1 MDITNEE
8 AVWEVLMQPI
18 TVVDGNEK
26 SFVYLRAEPS
36 EDAEAVGEITCST
49 QGVHVLENLENGWSR
64 VEAYSSSFADSK
76 VKAYA
81 EFVTGYLPTDK
92 LVVKEPA
99 TELGLVVDKLTQR
112 LYVFQDGKLF
122 STLLCSTGL
131 VNDDQPWNETM
142 SGEYLLTSAV
152 GAFPSGNMTC
162 AMGIR
167 FNDGDIL
174 HEVPYI
180 ERADGTKNYGY
191 TEPDLGTKASHG
203 CIRVQRKRTPEGVNM
218 TWLWNNRQKNT
229 KLLIWEDWPGRQ
241 IPIPEDDFTLYY
253 NPDGGLYYHSQAT
266 CYSYNGDGM
275 TPFTYGELDTEPF
288 ASLERCEYCT
298 PVLRKA
304 EYEEIN
310 ARYAALALEEEN
322 GIADAAEQEE

>member
-1 MDITNEE
+1 M
-8 AVWEVLMQPI
+8 
-18 TVVDGNEK
+18 
-26 SFVYLRAEPS
+26 
-36 EDAEAVGEITCST
+36 
-49 QGVHVLENLENGWSR
+49 
-64 VEAYSSSFADSK
+64 
-76 VKAYA
+76 
-81 EFVTGYLPTDK
+81 
-92 LVVKEPA
+92 
-99 TELGLVVDKLTQR
+99 
-112 LYVFQDGKLF
+112 
-122 STLLCSTGL
+122 
-131 VNDDQPWNETM
+131 
-142 SGEYLLTSAV
+142 
-152 GAFPSGNMTC
+152 
-162 AMGIR
+162 
-167 FNDGDIL
+167 
-174 HEVPYI
+174 PYI
-180 ERADGTKNYGY
+180 ERGGRNQELWY

-322 GIADAAEQEE
+322 GTADAAEQEE